1 MFEVEH
7 DDLIK
12 RIKALKTIPTPF
24 YAYVHWHGGKMK
36 EYGKERLECM
46 FAVKSFLDAGIN
58 VIQTS
63 DSPLG
68 SFEPMMAIQ

>member
-24 YAYVHWHGGKMK
+24 YAYVHWHGG
-36 EYGKERLECM
+36 ENER
-46 FAVKSFLDAGIN
+46 IW
-58 VIQTS
+58 
-63 DSPLG
+63 
-68 SFEPMMAIQ
+68 